1 MGFPGTGNIG
11 PKTAGNREH
20 QPKNSRE
27 QGTFMKN
34 LGTREH
40 WLKNG
45 REQGTLALK
54 APGTGNI
61 GLKTAGSREHSMK
74 SSVGITNPSME
85 ERYMRYYVK
94 FGCLQVQNSHLRP
107 FKSFFTFY

>member
-1 MGFPGTGNIG
+1 MYSRCMYNSTVKVETRNGVP
-11 PKTAGNREH
+11 GNREH
-20 QPKNSRE
+20 QHQNSRE

-61 GLKTAGSREHSMK
+61 GLKTAGSREHSIELNGVYCLTKAEAQNMK
-74 SSVGITNPSME
+74 SSVELPIHP
-85 ERYMRYYVK
+85 
-94 FGCLQVQNSHLRP
+94 
-107 FKSFFTFY
+107 